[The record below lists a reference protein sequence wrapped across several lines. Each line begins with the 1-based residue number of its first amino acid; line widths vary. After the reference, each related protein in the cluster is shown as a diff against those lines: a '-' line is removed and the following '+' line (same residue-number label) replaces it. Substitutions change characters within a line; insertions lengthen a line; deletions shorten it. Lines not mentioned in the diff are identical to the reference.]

1 MTQMRTPSKRWGT
14 VFLAVLILVFLL
26 LTIPYVPLRS
36 SLSRAYSGGIWEE
49 GSGVMTAE
57 VTASLEAVRTRYLLR
72 SQANEITGTVTLEG
86 GKLDGDH
93 TLYLRQANAESA
105 EGWVF
110 QSPALDQ
117 GAHSTTALGP
127 YQQTSF
133 GFREDFS
140 AVVVRLR
147 QGDTR
152 LYLVLTDGD
161 AAEDVLR
168 EYIAA
173 ADVLTAP

>member
-86 GKLDGDH
+86 GNWTGTTPSICGRPTPKRRRAG
-93 TLYLRQANAESA
+93 SS
-105 EGWVF
+105 
-110 QSPALDQ
+110 SPPPW
-117 GAHSTTALGP
+117 TRGP
-127 YQQTSF
+127 T
-133 GFREDFS
+133 
-140 AVVVRLR
+140 
-147 QGDTR
+147 
-152 LYLVLTDGD
+152 
-161 AAEDVLR
+161 
-168 EYIAA
+168 
-173 ADVLTAP
+173 PP